1 MTLKPVFAALAVL
14 MLAVPAAQAAPAAV
28 AATDYEAWS
37 LRCEARPA
45 AAAKTCGLTQTVTV
59 KGPDGKDGVAM
70 VVLLRQ
76 VGGSDKLQLSL
87 NLPITVLLP
96 DGVRLLDASDKEVLR
111 LPFIACRPA
120 GCEAGAV
127 ITAKQAEALATGE
140 HAAAVYPLQTGKTV
154 KLGFS
159 LKGFAAGL
167 KALKAS

>member
-1 MTLKPVFAALAVL
+1 RARRLSVRRLRQRAQQCRLRRPEPALVIRRALGRKPSGRPGFSTRNIPMTLKPVFAALAVL

-96 DGVRLLDASDKEVLR
+96 DGV
-111 LPFIACRPA
+111 
-120 GCEAGAV
+120 
-127 ITAKQAEALATGE
+127 
-140 HAAAVYPLQTGKTV
+140 
-154 KLGFS
+154 
-159 LKGFAAGL
+159 
-167 KALKAS
+167 